1 MYAQSTGTHPLAATR
16 RDALAGALSAGAVLA
31 GASLLSAV
39 EKARADEAG
48 DAEAYVTQPLM
59 TPYAEPPYVPVEEKV
74 TKKALVV
81 VDYQVDFVDGAFGT
95 NDLAVS
101 IEDAVYDR
109 IQEYLDRG
117 DIVVYTMDT
126 HPAENY
132 ALTREGSYIDPH
144 CVPGTEGWEVYG
156 KVRDILTPENAIMV
170 KKGTFGSKYLPD
182 ILNAIKD
189 QGVVLESIELAGVS
203 TSGCVFHNAVI
214 LYNMFPECEIILD
227 KATTAARGE
236 EATEAALTQLEGWH
250 IVVNR

>member
-1 MYAQSTGTHPLAATR
+1 MYAQNTDALTPTR

-31 GASLLSAV
+31 GAGILSRVGQAH
-39 EKARADEAG
+39 ADEAG
-48 DAEAYVTQPLM
+48 SEYVTQPLM
-59 TPYAEPPYVPVEEKV
+59 TPYAEPPYVPVTEKV
-74 TKKALVV
+74 TKKVLVV

-101 IEDAVYDR
+101 IEDAVYER
-109 IQEYLDRG
+109 IQEYFDRD
-117 DIVVYTMDT
+117 DIVIYTMDT
-126 HPAENY
+126 HPEENY
-132 ALTREGSYIDPH
+132 ALTREGSYIATH

-156 KVRDILTPENAIMV
+156 KVRDLLTPENAIMV